1 MKKGFISNCRREFQR
16 KYAMGNIFQTP
27 FQQIWRSPRYARFR
41 EKVHNN
47 VVPVQ
52 CQFCPAF
59 HVSTYHEDTEELKLW
74 KSKV

>member
-1 MKKGFISNCRREFQR
+1 MKRGFVLNCRREFQR

-27 FQQIWRSPRYARFR
+27 FKQIWCSPRYAWFR
-41 EKVHNN
+41 KKVHNN

-59 HVSTYHEDTEELKLW
+59 HVSPYHEDPEELKLW
-74 KSKV
+74 ENKG